1 MQCPGFETAH
11 SLLSAFLSFL
21 HCPITVKA
29 KSPPKY
35 AKKRAM
41 ETIKT
46 HDLHYYLN
54 LAVRLLIPVQD
65 ALAKLEVQYNFIM

>member
-1 MQCPGFETAH
+1 
-11 SLLSAFLSFL
+11 
-21 HCPITVKA
+21 
-29 KSPPKY
+29 
-35 AKKRAM
+35 M

-65 ALAKLEVQYNFIM
+65 ALAKLEVQYIFIM